1 MFLRLVLCLS
11 ASVLLGG
18 CVSSVPTADVMDD
31 LEKKVRAEY
40 RPHYADLEDQRRSGT
55 MTPEEYISAK
65 NSLDKRVQSK
75 VDTMLWSRH
84 ALVQSDM
91 KANGLPT
98 PDRPQSNDPPG
109 VGTLSGTLYNSN
121 RQSGLGNQS
130 MDQMVRSGGNSLNN
144 ARRAGTMYDQ

>member
-11 ASVLLGG
+11 ASALLGA

-40 RPHYADLEDQRRSGT
+40 RQDYADLDDQRRAGT
-55 MTPEEYISAK
+55 LASEDYVIAK
-65 NSLDKRVQSK
+65 EKLDKRVQNK

-91 KANGLPT
+91 KANGVPT
-98 PDRPQSNDPPG
+98 PDRPQQNDPPG
-109 VGTLSGTLYNSN
+109 VGSMSGTMYNST
-121 RQSGLGNQS
+121 RQNGLGSQA
-130 MDQMVRSGGNSLNN
+130 MDQMVRTGGSLNN
-144 ARRAGTMYDQ
+144 ARRPGTMYDE